1 MKNFRKGDGERSG
14 LFTRRALVL
23 GGAQAVLMTALAGRL
38 YQLQV
43 VETDR
48 FATMAEE
55 NRINMRLLAPSRGQ
69 IFDRSGVPLAVNR
82 NNFRAMATSDRGRG
96 ADLLVERLD
105 QIFSLGEAEK
115 IRLLRELRRS
125 RSAQPIVVR
134 ENLGWEEV
142 ARLEFNAPD
151 LPGVF
156 IDLGQSRDYPEGD
169 LMSHIVGYTGR
180 VADEDLAGRDDP
192 VLQLATMRFGKKGVE
207 RSLEDDLRGRA
218 GAVQVEVNA
227 VGRVVRELDRTEGQ
241 PGANAL
247 LTIDLDIQRFATE
260 KMKEHKSGSVVVL
273 DVVTGDVIAMVST
286 PGFDPSTFARGITQT
301 EWRDLLDNPERPLHN
316 KAIAGVYPPGS
327 TYKMVTALAAL
338 EAKAIDPWT
347 RLPCPGFLE
356 LGSIKFHCWLKGG
369 HGSANVSE
377 AIAMSCDCFFYEAAR
392 RAGIDRVSDMAQRL
406 GFGKVSELG
415 LPANPPPT
423 SDARLEAGEDRQAVA
438 AWRHVQPRHRP
449 GLHDGHAPAARHH
462 DGAHRQWRLRGP
474 AEPAAGEGDAARGAG
489 AAAAAHQADGA
500 VAAPQPAAPGDRAAG
515 HVGRGQQQPGHG
527 QCAARQAG
535 RVHLRRQDR
544 HRPGQAHHRAGARD
558 GHHPGLAAL
567 APAPSRAVRL
577 LRPGRQ
583 SALCLRRHRGARA
596 GRWRDRGSDRA
607 RRSGR
612 DHEARS
618 VAPHRPL
625 QEDGVAMTL
634 AAMGSSPAL
643 DAPAPVGFAEKIW
656 RINWGLVLVLTAIA
670 GVGVLALYSA
680 AGGRFEPWAARHAVR
695 YGSAFVLMLV
705 VALIH
710 PKVWLSL
717 AWPIYIVSVLM
728 LVAVDVI
735 GKIGMGAQR
744 WLVIGP
750 MQIQPSEIAKV
761 AVILVIA
768 RYYHGLRREQAS
780 QFLYTLPPLMMIL
793 VVVGLVMVQP
803 DLGTAMMVLMGGGAL
818 LFVAGVRIWMFLA
831 AGIGAWPACPSPGR

>member
-115 IRLLRELRRS
+115 VRLLRELRRS
-125 RSAQPIVVR
+125 RNAQPIVVR

-156 IDLGQSRDYPEGD
+156 IDLGQSRDYPEGE

-207 RSLEDDLRGRA
+207 RSLEDNLRGRA

-338 EAKAIDPWT
+338 EAKVIDPWT

-356 LGSIKFHCWLKGG
+356 LGNIKFHCWLKGG
-369 HGSANVSE
+369 HGSTNVSE

-415 LPANPPPT
+415 LPGESAANQPT
-423 SDARLEAGEDRQAVA
+423 RAWKQEKIGKPWQHGDTFNLGIGQGYMTATPLQLAIMTARIANGGYE
-438 AWRHVQPRHRP
+438 VQPNLLLAKATPREELVPPAVRTKP
-449 GLHDGHAPAARHH
+449 TAPSLRLNPQHLAIVRQGMSDVVNSSQGTANALRVKQPELTYAGKTGTAQVKRITEREREMGITQASLPWHLRHH
-462 DGAHRQWRLRGP
+462 ALFVCYGP
-474 AEPAAGEGDAARGAG
+474 VDNPRYAC
-489 AAAAAHQADGA
+489 A
-500 VAAPQPAAPGDRAAG
+500 VI
-515 HVGRGQQQPGHG
+515 VEHG
-527 QCAARQAG
+527 QAG
-535 RVHLRRQDR
+535 
-544 HRPGQAHHRAGARD
+544 GATAGPIGRD
-558 GHHPGLAAL
+558 VLVETMKRD
-567 APAPSRAVRL
+567 PSRRT
-577 LRPGRQ
+577 
-583 SALCLRRHRGARA
+583 
-596 GRWRDRGSDRA
+596 DRFKK
-607 RRSGR
+607 
-612 DHEARS
+612 
-618 VAPHRPL
+618 
-625 QEDGVAMTL
+625 M
-634 AAMGSSPAL
+634 
-643 DAPAPVGFAEKIW
+643 
-656 RINWGLVLVLTAIA
+656 
-670 GVGVLALYSA
+670 
-680 AGGRFEPWAARHAVR
+680 
-695 YGSAFVLMLV
+695 
-705 VALIH
+705 
-710 PKVWLSL
+710 
-717 AWPIYIVSVLM
+717 
-728 LVAVDVI
+728 
-735 GKIGMGAQR
+735 
-744 WLVIGP
+744 
-750 MQIQPSEIAKV
+750 
-761 AVILVIA
+761 
-768 RYYHGLRREQAS
+768 AS
-780 QFLYTLPPLMMIL
+780 
-793 VVVGLVMVQP
+793 
-803 DLGTAMMVLMGGGAL
+803 
-818 LFVAGVRIWMFLA
+818 R
-831 AGIGAWPACPSPGR
+831 

>member
-23 GGAQAVLMTALAGRL
+23 GGAQAVLLTALAGRL

-115 IRLLRELRRS
+115 VRLLRELRRS

-156 IDLGQSRDYPEGD
+156 IDLGQSRDYPEGE

-207 RSLEDDLRGRA
+207 RSLEDNLRGRA

-247 LTIDLDIQRFATE
+247 LTIDLDIQRFAME

-338 EAKAIDPWT
+338 EAKVIDPWT
-347 RLPCPGFLE
+347 RLPCAGFLE
-356 LGSIKFHCWLKGG
+356 LGNIKFHCWLKGG
-369 HGSANVSE
+369 HGSTNVSE

-415 LPANPPPT
+415 LPGESAANQPTRAWKQEKIGKPWQHGDTFNLGIGQGYMTATPLQLAIMTARIANGGYEVQPNLLLAKATPREELVPPPPRT
-423 SDARLEAGEDRQAVA
+423 KPTAPSLRLNPQHLAIVRQGMSDVVNSSQGTANALRVKQPELTFAGKTGTAQVKRITEREREMGITQASLP
-438 AWRHVQPRHRP
+438 WH
-449 GLHDGHAPAARHH
+449 LRHH
-462 DGAHRQWRLRGP
+462 ALFVCYGP
-474 AEPAAGEGDAARGAG
+474 VDNPRYAC
-489 AAAAAHQADGA
+489 A
-500 VAAPQPAAPGDRAAG
+500 VI
-515 HVGRGQQQPGHG
+515 VEHG
-527 QCAARQAG
+527 QAG
-535 RVHLRRQDR
+535 
-544 HRPGQAHHRAGARD
+544 GATAGPIGRD
-558 GHHPGLAAL
+558 VLVETMKRD
-567 APAPSRAVRL
+567 PSRRT
-577 LRPGRQ
+577 
-583 SALCLRRHRGARA
+583 
-596 GRWRDRGSDRA
+596 DRFKK
-607 RRSGR
+607 
-612 DHEARS
+612 
-618 VAPHRPL
+618 
-625 QEDGVAMTL
+625 M
-634 AAMGSSPAL
+634 
-643 DAPAPVGFAEKIW
+643 
-656 RINWGLVLVLTAIA
+656 
-670 GVGVLALYSA
+670 
-680 AGGRFEPWAARHAVR
+680 
-695 YGSAFVLMLV
+695 
-705 VALIH
+705 
-710 PKVWLSL
+710 
-717 AWPIYIVSVLM
+717 
-728 LVAVDVI
+728 
-735 GKIGMGAQR
+735 
-744 WLVIGP
+744 
-750 MQIQPSEIAKV
+750 
-761 AVILVIA
+761 
-768 RYYHGLRREQAS
+768 AS
-780 QFLYTLPPLMMIL
+780 
-793 VVVGLVMVQP
+793 
-803 DLGTAMMVLMGGGAL
+803 
-818 LFVAGVRIWMFLA
+818 R
-831 AGIGAWPACPSPGR
+831 